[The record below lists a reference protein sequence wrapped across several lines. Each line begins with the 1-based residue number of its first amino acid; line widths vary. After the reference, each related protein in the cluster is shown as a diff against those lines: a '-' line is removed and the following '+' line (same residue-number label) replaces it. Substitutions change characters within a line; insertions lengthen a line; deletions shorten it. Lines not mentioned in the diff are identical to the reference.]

1 MTTVKQQTVVELRQA
16 VDAAKPERRA
26 RRPAFGGRAPRDTT
40 PGPSLPVRL
49 DLAALSASEPARPR
63 FIVDEMLPVG
73 YATLFA
79 GDGGTG
85 KSALA
90 LYLAVCVALGRPVW
104 GMPTV
109 RVPVMFLSFED
120 RADVLHWRLAHI
132 TRHLGITIA
141 DLAGHLHLLDGVD
154 VNATLFAF
162 DPRKGREVTGLY
174 EWVSDQIEAT
184 GSRLLVVDG
193 ISDVNAASEID
204 RAAVKSFVRT
214 MAQLT
219 GPDGAVLLIGHVDKS
234 AARNGDTR
242 QGYSGST
249 SWNNSVRA
257 RWYLR
262 PETESDD
269 EGKEIVV
276 PGRLVLEVQKANL
289 APTGQA
295 FGFAWSDE
303 ARMFLPNDA
312 PARSVATL
320 ETARSGALHDWVVL
334 ACDAADR
341 VGDPVPT
348 AMNGGSRTAWSVL
361 SVRLDCPAELKG
373 RPGRLRL
380 AQVIEQLRSDGRL
393 LAAGRRRA
401 NRHLREC
408 LVTRAEPISTGAQ
421 S

>member
-1 MTTVKQQTVVELRQA
+1 MGGIVQMRADEARREA
-16 VDAAKPERRA
+16 DAARPERRA
-26 RRPAFGGRAPRDTT
+26 RRPAFERREPRDTLQ
-40 PGPSLPVRL
+40 GPSLPVRL
-49 DLAALSASEPARPR
+49 DLAALSRSEPARPR
-63 FIVDEMLPVG
+63 FVVDEILPIG

-90 LYLAVCVALGRPVW
+90 LFLAACVALGRPVW
-104 GMPTV
+104 GIPTL

-132 TRHLGITIA
+132 AQHLGISIA

-162 DPRKGREVTGLY
+162 DSRKGREVTGLY
-174 EWVSDQIEAT
+174 EWVADQIEAT

-193 ISDVNAASEID
+193 VSDVNAASEID
-204 RAAVKSFVRT
+204 RAAVKAFVRSMT
-214 MAQLT
+214 QLT
-219 GPDGAVLLIGHVDKS
+219 GPDGSVLLIGHVDKT

-249 SWNNSVRA
+249 GWNNSVRA

-262 PETESDD
+262 PETQSDD

-289 APTGQA
+289 APTGRT

-303 ARMFLPNDA
+303 ARMFLPDDA
-312 PARSVATL
+312 PAEPAATL
-320 ETARSGALHDWVVL
+320 QTARSGPLHDWVVS
-334 ACDAADR
+334 ACDNADR
-341 VGDPVPT
+341 AGDAIP
-348 AMNGGSRTAWSVL
+348 AALNGGQRTAWSVL
-361 SVRLDCPAELKG
+361 TARLDCPAEFKG

-380 AQVIEQLRSDGRL
+380 AQVIEQLRSDSRL
-393 LAAGRRRA
+393 ISAGRRRA

-408 LVTRAEPISTGAQ
+408 LVTRVDPSSGEQ
-421 S
+421 L